1 MLDKKVLEGIASG
14 KLLRDT
20 EERTSEAEFECPKCF
35 GSHFGSSGFGTSQ
48 TEYWCHDEYERGC
61 SWHGTFDKC
70 FVRTYEKS
78 TLAAELLV
86 AYKRIEELE
95 KK

>member
-1 MLDKKVLEGIASG
+1 MLDKQVLQGLADG
-14 KLLRDT
+14 NPLRDS
-20 EERTSEAEFECPKCF
+20 EERNSESEFECPKCF
-35 GSHFGSSGFGTSQ
+35 GSWFGSSGYGTKE

-70 FVRTYEKS
+70 FIRTYEKS
-78 TLAAELLV
+78 TLAAELLA

-95 KK
+95 NK